1 MIRQV
6 AVLGAGTM
14 GAQIAAHAAN
24 AGLQVLLLDLTEDQ
38 VNAAVNKLQK
48 TSPPP
53 LFVPERVQQIEAGS
67 FDKDLPRI
75 RHCDWVV
82 EAVAE
87 DAGIKKQLLERV
99 DAVRRPGSFV
109 TTNTSGLSVT
119 MLADGR
125 TPDFKRHWFGTHF
138 FNPPRYMKL
147 LEIIPTAE
155 TDPEALAQFEKFGSV
170 VLGKGIV

>member
-1 MIRQV
+1 MIRKV

-24 AGLQVLLLDLTEDQ
+24 AGLCVLLLDLTEDQ
-38 VNAAVNKLQK
+38 VRTALRNLPKI
-48 TSPPP
+48 SPSP
-53 LFVPERVQQIEAGS
+53 LFMPERIRQIQSGS

-75 RHCDWVV
+75 KDCDWIV
-82 EAVAE
+82 EVVAE
-87 DAGIKKQLLERV
+87 DAGIKKQILERV

-119 MLADGR
+119 MLTDGR
-125 TPDFKRHWFGTHF
+125 TLDFKRHWFGTHF

-170 VLGKGIV
+170 VLG